1 MEMAGQ
7 KVIRAFDGETLW
19 MAMGTMPPQALPPGP
34 MTDTLKQ
41 LSQIDSPLLD
51 YKEKGTK
58 ITLGEPVTEE
68 GKKLHHLVV
77 TPKTGPVLHYFI
89 DATTYLES
97 KMAFDADEGGQ
108 PMKMEMRFSDYK
120 TIDGRT
126 VPFTTTQFVNGNQVV
141 QMRFDKV
148 EFNVPIDDTIFK
160 MPK

>member
-1 MEMAGQ
+1 M
-7 KVIRAFDGETLW
+7 
-19 MAMGTMPPQALPPGP
+19 PGP
-34 MTDTLKQ
+34 
-41 LSQIDSPLLD
+41 
-51 YKEKGTK
+51 
-58 ITLGEPVTEE
+58 
-68 GKKLHHLVV
+68 
-77 TPKTGPVLHYFI
+77 GPVLHYFI